1 MPNNNAILA
10 VAAVAIVLAGGA
22 LVLSLSPKPS
32 VAATPTTRTIYMA
45 AVEPKGSATIDK
57 EPFPTKTLPAGG
69 GMALKA
75 PDKDGKWE
83 VEIYRW
89 DPATIVVTKGDDVT
103 LKILGINGKEHSTT
117 IEGYG
122 QQFTVKRGELTE
134 VTFKADKAGVFK
146 IKCQTHQPTMEADL
160 VVLGNP

>member
-1 MPNNNAILA
+1 MMAIA
-10 VAAVAIVLAGGA
+10 VIAIVLAGGSLA
-22 LVLSLSPKPS
+22 LALTPKPS
-32 VAATPTTRTIYMA
+32 AVTATPTAKTIFMA
-45 AVEPKGSATIDK
+45 AVEPKGSATVDK
-57 EPFPTKTLPAGG
+57 EPFPAQALPAGG
-69 GMALKA
+69 GMVLKA

-89 DPATIVVTKGDDVT
+89 DPGTIIVNQGDGVT
-103 LKILGINGKEHSTT
+103 LKILGINGKEHITT

-122 QQFTVKRGELTE
+122 QQFTVKRGELTT
-134 VTFKADKAGVFK
+134 VSFKADKAGTFK